1 MRACDAKGSDPAGA
15 TGGGGG
21 IASTS
26 VLPATVDGV
35 APPDDDDDD
44 AADAEAVASVGTCG
58 ATELELGV
66 EAVVFDVFAARPKQ
80 TIRNHILKH
89 TLQYGP
95 EDLIP
100 RTHTT

>member
-35 APPDDDDDD
+35 APPDDDDD

-66 EAVVFDVFAARPKQ
+66 EAMVFDVFAARPKQ